1 MALTKTT
8 RDHEEIKRWAEA
20 RGAVPAQVQGTGG
33 SDEPGILRFMFRDA
47 PGADDSSLE
56 EISWDE
62 FFEKFDK
69 NGLELLYEEETAE
82 GQPSNFNKLIYPESE
97 AKPSRGRKT
106 AGRKGAAKKAAGKK
120 TPAKRAAAKKAQAKR
135 GAAKKAV
142 GRGGAAKKSAAKK
155 TAAKKTAAK
164 KGGRSAAA
172 KKSSSMGGRSSASAK
187 KSSGAKRAGG
197 GKKSASSKKSSR
209 R

>member
-1 MALTKTT
+1 MRIEITMALTKTT
-8 RDHEEIKRWAEA
+8 TDHDEIKRWAEA
-20 RGAVPAQVQGTGG
+20 RGAVPSQVKGTGG
-33 SDEPGILRFMFRDA
+33 SGEPGILRFQFPGA
-47 PGADDSSLE
+47 PGANDSSLE

-69 NGLELLYEEETAE
+69 SGLELLYEEETAD
-82 GQPSNFNKLIYPESE
+82 GQRSNFNKLIYPESE
-97 AKPSRGRKT
+97 SKSSRGRKT
-106 AGRKGAAKKAAGKK
+106 ASRKGAAKKTAS
-120 TPAKRAAAKKAQAKR
+120 KKAPAKR
-135 GAAKKAV
+135 GAAKKAA

-155 TAAKKTAAK
+155 TTAKKAAAK

-172 KKSSSMGGRSSASAK
+172 KRSSSGGNRSSASAK